1 MKKQIFLF
9 LAAILFTATGVFSQ
23 LRKIPAE
30 VTEAFKAKFPYAKN
44 VSWTDKVTAFQASFD
59 QDESKMQA
67 SFNSKGDW
75 KKTEKELVLADLPGV
90 INKEMQNSKYEG
102 WTVKS
107 ATQIVESDDK
117 FEYRFQIEKS
127 ALKKKIIYM
136 SKEGEVL
143 RESITL

>member
-1 MKKQIFLF
+1 MKKQIVLF
-9 LAAILFTATGVFSQ
+9 LTAALLTVSSVFSQ

-30 VTEAFKAKFPYAKN
+30 VTEAFKAKFPQAKN
-44 VSWTDKVTAFQASFD
+44 VSWTDKISSFQASFD
-59 QDESKMQA
+59 QDETKMQA
-67 SFNSKGDW
+67 SFNSKGEW
-75 KKTEKELVLADLPGV
+75 KKTEKDLVLTDLPGV

-102 WTVKS
+102 WTIKS

-117 FEYRFQIEKS
+117 FEYRIQIEKS
-127 ALKKKIIYM
+127 ALKKKVIYI